1 MGADAVQSHSVL
13 LNFNIQHDIEAT
25 ALHIRGVLILEGRVL
40 QYTRKCQFWGLFLNF
55 ETTIFFVS
63 LKYCNFLP
71 FFGSSLPSSF
81 PFFAKHPW
89 SAAHST
95 KQYIAVRTYVQ
106 RGDDSWRTRRGP
118 DPRVRPNPVKNS

>member
-13 LNFNIQHDIEAT
+13 LNFNIQHDIEVT
-25 ALHIRGVLILEGRVL
+25 ELHIRWVLILEGRVL

-55 ETTIFFVS
+55 ETTKFFVLS
-63 LKYCNFLP
+63 EYYNLLT

-81 PFFAKHPW
+81 PFLAKHPW
-89 SAAHST
+89 RAAPST
-95 KQYIAVRTYVQ
+95 KQYIAVQ

-118 DPRVRPNPVKNS
+118 DPGVRPNPVKNS